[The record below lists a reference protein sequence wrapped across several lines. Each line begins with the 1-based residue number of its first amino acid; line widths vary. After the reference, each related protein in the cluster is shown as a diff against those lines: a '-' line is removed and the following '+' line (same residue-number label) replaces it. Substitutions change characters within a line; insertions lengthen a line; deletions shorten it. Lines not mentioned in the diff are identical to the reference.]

1 MNVKKVLPGQR
12 GTRGLLK
19 KYGSRL
25 VCVRYRY
32 DEKRQL
38 KVKSVE
44 LVIDQQPWRRNQK
57 RIPANKTVLIRVAY
71 GEVHI
76 GRLVRNAG
84 GIWNKRRRLWELP
97 YGEAR
102 ALGLEE
108 RIVSEVPDNRNLHG
122 PTPSQKSS

>member
-19 KYGSRL
+19 KYGNRL

-32 DEKRQL
+32 DEKRQI

-44 LVIDQQPWRRNQK
+44 LVVEEQPWRRNQN
-57 RIPANKTVLIRVAY
+57 RIPANKIVLIRVAY
-71 GEVHI
+71 GEIHI

-84 GIWNKRRRLWELP
+84 GIWNRSRRLWELP

-108 RIVSEVPDNRNLHG
+108 RIISEVPDNRNIDKAIPG
-122 PTPSQKSS
+122 QKSS